1 MADEMNTGVTA
12 ETDTAAPAA
21 PTPVVKKTRGPNRKK
36 IAVEAVA
43 ATSATET
50 PVKKT
55 RAKRGEKAAAAQ
67 LVKAAKA
74 EKATKAPRARAT
86 VTKPSAATPARVI
99 AAAAS
104 DEFSDLLKLEEE
116 NKLLRKELGDKLRAE
131 NADLKKKLGKG

>member
-1 MADEMNTGVTA
+1 MADEMNTGVNA
-12 ETDTAAPAA
+12 ETATAM
-21 PTPVVKKTRGPNRKK
+21 PVAKKTRGPNRKK
-36 IAVEAVA
+36 PAAEAVA
-43 ATSATET
+43 ATTTAEA
-50 PVKKT
+50 PAKKT

-74 EKATKAPRARAT
+74 EKATKAPRAAAT
-86 VTKPSAATPARVI
+86 VTKPVTTAPAPVA

-116 NKLLRKELGDKLRAE
+116 NRLLRKELGDKLRAE